1 MATEIKRQTA
11 NLVSLGDILQ
21 SAYAR
26 SEKEMEP
33 NYILT
38 KHNLKISRVNVM
50 GVVLD
55 KQEEP
60 SSITVTLDDGTGKIA
75 VRAFEKDTFL
85 STVVV
90 GDILLIIA
98 KPREFNNQKYLVP
111 EIVKKILNPSWLQL
125 RKIQLSAQKNSLIA
139 EDTPTSEPNI
149 TPATTDIVEEEIEI
163 TEEPLEENTLQEKDN
178 PYNKILSA
186 LRILDSGQGADIDA
200 VVEKASVPK
209 AEIIIKR
216 LVEEGEIFEIKPG
229 KLKILE

>member
-11 NLVSLGDILQ
+11 YLVSLADILEGV
-21 SAYAR
+21 YAR

-38 KHNLKISRVNVM
+38 KHNLKISRVNAM

-60 SSITVTLDDGTGKIA
+60 TSVTITLDDGTGKIA
-75 VRAFEKDTFL
+75 VRAFEKDNL
-85 STVVV
+85 LYSVAI

-111 EIVKKILNPSWLQL
+111 EIVKKILNPAWLQL
-125 RKIQLSAQKNSLIA
+125 RKIQLSAAKNTSIIA
-139 EDTPTSEPNI
+139 
-149 TPATTDIVEEEIEI
+149 TPAPENKILSLPPDIVEEEVI
-163 TEEPLEENTLQEKDN
+163 EEPLEENPPPEKDN

-186 LRILDSGQGADIDA
+186 IRTLDSGQGADIDA
-200 VVEKASVPK
+200 VAAKASVPEG
-209 AEIIIKR
+209 EIIIKR